1 MTSTLHASSWAD
13 VLSARGLRVLPH
25 SRFVPLDVWLVD
37 PRDPSQ
43 LLHLLARG
51 TRVRLAVYDR
61 SDLTTLL
68 LRAEC
73 DCEEHRLAGASG
85 RPALRPGVTPVAEA
99 VYDGAVRAGWSGI
112 AAGLLRTEEVAPIL
126 DELYLELQQEAPAL
140 GVAG

>member
-1 MTSTLHASSWAD
+1 MPSSALTSSWTD
-13 VLSARGLRVLPH
+13 VLSSRGLRALPH

-51 TRVRLAVYDR
+51 TRVRLAAYDR

-85 RPALRPGVTPVAEA
+85 RPALRPGVAPVVEA
-99 VYDGAVRAGWSGI
+99 VYDGAERAGWTGV
-112 AAGLLRTEEVAPIL
+112 AAGLLRPDDAAPIL
-126 DELYLELQQEAPAL
+126 DDLYVELLQDSPAL
-140 GVAG
+140 DVAG